1 MSCIL
6 TISGKNFDVDAFI
19 GATKLR
25 PYRKSYKG
33 NLKFKNKPDGEKL
46 SFSSISFET
55 SKANFDNLKKQIE
68 DTIRFLKRN
77 KYKLLHITFT
87 KGIDHAILNFGID
100 LRIDRK
106 NIFIQSDI
114 FPTLLLKLAGEVSLD
129 IELSIYPNDLETI
142 LKKRYRKTK
151 N

>member
-6 TISGKNFDVDAFI
+6 TISGTKFDVDAFI
-19 GATKLR
+19 EITKLQ

-33 NLKFKNKPDGEKL
+33 HLKFENKPEGEKL
-46 SFSSISFET
+46 TFSSIET

-77 KYKLLHITFT
+77 KDKLLNIKLT
-87 KGIDHAILNFGID
+87 KGIENAVLNFGIE
-100 LRIDRK
+100 LRIDREK
-106 NIFIQSDI
+106 IFIQSDI
-114 FPTLLLKLAGEVSLD
+114 FPTILLKLAGEVSLD
-129 IELSIYPNDLETI
+129 IELSIYPNDLETM
-142 LKKRYRKTK
+142 LNKRYRKTK